1 MSLKIT
7 LLVIAAGSVGT
18 LLRYL
23 VVRSFPLSMLPWS
36 TFTVNVTGSFLA
48 GLLFVLMKQR
58 FPAMKAHSAEDSIQ
72 KHHHYEARSDTY
84 SPYVRVF
91 PF

>member
-23 VVRSFPLSMLPWS
+23 VVRSFPLSMLP
-36 TFTVNVTGSFLA
+36 
-48 GLLFVLMKQR
+48 
-58 FPAMKAHSAEDSIQ
+58 
-72 KHHHYEARSDTY
+72 
-84 SPYVRVF
+84 
-91 PF
+91 

>member
-1 MSLKIT
+1 MESLINQ
-7 LLVIAAGSVGT
+7 LGSCAEKA
-18 LLRYL
+18 RNI
-23 VVRSFPLSMLPWS
+23 MKS
-36 TFTVNVTGSFLA
+36 TPPYSKRDDIILA
-48 GLLFVLMKQR
+48 GIGNEYLMKQR